1 MRMTIVFNHVYT
13 DEGDADNYDIN
24 NGENDDGNDSNDTSV
39 DNNDDYNGVHC
50 NNHDNKES
58 DIDKTF
64 FFQIH

>member
-1 MRMTIVFNHVYT
+1 MRMTIVFNNVYT

-39 DNNDDYNGVHC
+39 DNNDDYNGVNC